1 MEEADGHSSSAGVLM
16 SRKPLALA
24 AAVTAA
30 GLAFAVPALG
40 HPTATPLVGIDGP
53 GFTITLTKGGK
64 AVKSLKPGSYMV
76 TVNDNA
82 NIHNFHLF
90 GPGVN
95 KVITTVPFVGKKSV
109 NVTLKKGTYTFQCD
123 VHASSGMKGT
133 FKVA

>member
-1 MEEADGHSSSAGVLM
+1 M

-40 HPTATPLVGIDGP
+40 HPTATPLVGTDGP

-76 TVNDNA
+76 TVNDN
-82 NIHNFHLF
+82 
-90 GPGVN
+90 
-95 KVITTVPFVGKKSV
+95 TM
-109 NVTLKKGTYTFQCD
+109 
-123 VHASSGMKGT
+123 SSEISTNSMPE
-133 FKVA
+133 